1 LTELK
6 AAMEFVMKL
15 HPNLRNASG
24 ELVPLSTIKNDLK
37 LAVASARQRLVV
49 HQREAEAERERR
61 AAQSEEEAKT
71 AAPSSS
77 YRDFL
82 RSRSH
87 GRATSGDGHFKMGFL
102 VDLLKEVAH
111 RDATATA
118 ADDFYAPITLEPE
131 EKRMLRNEAHL
142 QLLQS
147 VLNSIGMTIVTVQP
161 VDQPPSSSSSS
172 APSSA
177 ASPSSPFQREN
188 GAHVDEGD
196 EDEEAAG
203 GKEKR
208 AKSLSHGRLP
218 SVGPADGSA
227 SGGSHHPRH
236 PHQGLRLPDA
246 PSGGKPPKPEMRLEI
261 TRRLPLWVYNQ
272 LADTLA
278 LHLP

>member
-111 RDATATA
+111 RDAAATA

-131 EKRMLRNEAHL
+131 EKRMLRNEAYL

-147 VLNSIGMTIVTVQP
+147 VLSSIGMTIVTVQP
-161 VDQPPSSSSSS
+161 VDQPPSSSS
-172 APSSA
+172 
-177 ASPSSPFQREN
+177 PSSPLQAKAHEN
-188 GAHVDEGD
+188 GAHDQLGRDGGEDD

-218 SVGPADGSA
+218 SVGPADG
-227 SGGSHHPRH
+227 PRH
-236 PHQGLRLPDA
+236 PHHGLRLPDA
-246 PSGGKPPKPEMRLEI
+246 TGGGKPPKPEMRLEI